1 MAVWQKYEKKRNFIL
16 VGCKNILIFA
26 KSYAVSP
33 APSTACG
40 ERLFG
45 IFTSQ
50 RLGIAPIL
58 FFTSVQNP
66 SFLYLP
72 FHRICLPLPLP
83 QPSSRILYRQ
93 HPRAL
98 PSMVISVR
106 LLRPPVLC
114 G

>member
-58 FFTSVQNP
+58 FFLQAFKTQVSFTFLFIGYV
-66 SFLYLP
+66 FLYL
-72 FHRICLPLPLP
+72 FHSL
-83 QPSSRILYRQ
+83 
-93 HPRAL
+93 HPA
-98 PSMVISVR
+98 SCIGNTHVR
-106 LLRPPVLC
+106 CRLWS
-114 G
+114 